1 NLENVQGD
9 ERDRIIFSVGF
20 SKDQDGRLSLN
31 FGALNQQGG
40 ERRLNVAITRS
51 RVNRQVVSSI
61 HYYDIDL
68 NRTDSI
74 GRKRLRGYLEYAEKG
89 TRLTLSVKQ
98 DERGNKSPFEEDI
111 YQTLVSHGYLVDCQV
126 GCSGYRIDFGVK
138 HPTKNIYV
146 LAIECDGAN
155 YHSAKNARDRNRL
168 REQILEGKGWK
179 FYRIWSTD
187 WFRDRKNEEARL
199 FAAVDDAIKNADSSV
214 VDNTDITRDNK
225 KEETV
230 ENEIEELPADLSQEK
245 IKEEPLAPTTIEF
258 VPERENEEPEM
269 NHPES
274 SSDKLEA
281 VEEDNDDRDELPDE
295 DDFLTVEEKPKFSL
309 SDRFPSYQEEAV
321 VASPDQLS
329 ASDVTW
335 QRDYLKQKVFKIIK
349 TEQPICKEL
358 ILNKLSILLGRR
370 KVTSVVTDAFH
381 EIRFNLRYDGINRT
395 TGKFTT
401 YYWIDNQE
409 VKLRINSTRSLD
421 QIPDIEIRNGLIAL
435 VKREYLISYDELPKL
450 FLKTIGY
457 KSCPKQSCDDVAYFI
472 NQLLDEGKLLKDSN
486 DNIRIPD
493 K

>member
-1 NLENVQGD
+1 
-9 ERDRIIFSVGF
+9 
-20 SKDQDGRLSLN
+20 
-31 FGALNQQGG
+31 
-40 ERRLNVAITRS
+40 
-51 RVNRQVVSSI
+51 
-61 HYYDIDL
+61 
-68 NRTDSI
+68 
-74 GRKRLRGYLEYAEKG
+74 
-89 TRLTLSVKQ
+89 
-98 DERGNKSPFEEDI
+98 
-111 YQTLVSHGYLVDCQV
+111 
-126 GCSGYRIDFGVK
+126 
-138 HPTKNIYV
+138 
-146 LAIECDGAN
+146 
-155 YHSAKNARDRNRL
+155 
-168 REQILEGKGWK
+168 
-179 FYRIWSTD
+179 
-187 WFRDRKNEEARL
+187 
-199 FAAVDDAIKNADSSV
+199 
-214 VDNTDITRDNK
+214 
-225 KEETV
+225 
-230 ENEIEELPADLSQEK
+230 
-245 IKEEPLAPTTIEF
+245 
-258 VPERENEEPEM
+258 M

-274 SSDKLEA
+274 SSEKIEE
-281 VEEDNDDRDELPDE
+281 VEEDNDDMDELPDE

>member
-1 NLENVQGD
+1 MLLYAHYFLEIISLDIFDHSGRHTSHNEVEAEKVVDLVCEDIRLYPDESIGIVARNISQQEEIQDQLEKRRNSDSVLRKYGTEKNREKIFVKNLENVQGD

-230 ENEIEELPADLSQEK
+230 ENEIEELPADLSQE
-245 IKEEPLAPTTIEF
+245 IRKEEPLAPTMIEF

-281 VEEDNDDRDELPDE
+281 VEEDNDDMDELPDE

-309 SDRFPSYQEEAV
+309 SDRFPSSKKNTEFVQNQFLTDWLLCFNDFEDFLFQIVPLPSNIRCTKLIRTSNHSFFLIRREAV
-321 VASPDQLS
+321 
-329 ASDVTW
+329 
-335 QRDYLKQKVFKIIK
+335 R
-349 TEQPICKEL
+349 
-358 ILNKLSILLGRR
+358 
-370 KVTSVVTDAFH
+370 
-381 EIRFNLRYDGINRT
+381 
-395 TGKFTT
+395 
-401 YYWIDNQE
+401 
-409 VKLRINSTRSLD
+409 
-421 QIPDIEIRNGLIAL
+421 
-435 VKREYLISYDELPKL
+435 
-450 FLKTIGY
+450 
-457 KSCPKQSCDDVAYFI
+457 
-472 NQLLDEGKLLKDSN
+472 
-486 DNIRIPD
+486 
-493 K
+493 